1 MQAQLQRETITLNH
15 PDTMGAKISV
25 IVPLYNVEEYIE
37 TTIEELLKQTYKNV
51 EFILV
56 DDGSSDRT
64 YDIASYYATQY
75 PQIRVVK
82 QQNQGPSAAR
92 NHGLRLA
99 TGDYLCFVDSD
110 DVLPEDALEIMY
122 KAAIEHDADLVMG
135 PMVRFNSKKRW
146 FISIQVQKG
155 VNKPG
160 EKTIFSHP
168 GLLYAMGPCAK
179 LYKRELVKNIY
190 FPEHIRLG
198 EDQPFVLHAYLNAKR
213 IYTVD
218 SVVYHY
224 RAREGDNA
232 SLTQTALHSPLESL
246 NDLYEMVAMANKQLA
261 PYPDLQAYYL
271 ERVIRCDIWP
281 RCRSAIVSGTP
292 DIQEEALTSV
302 CDWVRSMDDGLFNRV
317 PSIAYVL
324 LAGSLIKFKHLSPR
338 AYRAY
343 GRLLA
348 TVLSKMDLNNFENLF
363 ATGFIRVR
371 KKTKNWYHR
380 RVRNPL
386 KQKLTKLQNVT
397 LRRVVFPVTKRLP
410 LRSKKIVLASN
421 KSEQLQGNLLA
432 IYNKLSETDW
442 QPCLVLKQNRNFWQK
457 CNQYYHLGTA
467 RVIVIDDYYPQLYG
481 LHARPESEVIQ
492 VWHASGAFKKF
503 GISSVGSRDSNSL
516 DFELRAHSAIT
527 KAVVSSATVIPH
539 YAEAFNLRQDQVLPL
554 GVPQTDVFFDS
565 EYMRSIKGHYLS
577 QYPAMRDKKILLYA
591 PTFRGR
597 PKERRSFQLKL
608 DIEYMKEHLADS
620 HILLLKLHPAVRQSV
635 RIPEHLADFVM
646 DFSRVPDIS
655 ELLLI
660 SDLLITDYSSI
671 IFDYSLLRRPM
682 VFYAYD
688 LDSYLSERGFYYE
701 YETFVPGPI
710 ARTTAEVVDYIVKG
724 QFPLDVVEQFSN
736 KFFDHRDGKS
746 TERFIETF
754 LRSMDQSNKVVRH
767 NKLRGA
773 NTPS

>member
-1 MQAQLQRETITLNH
+1 M
-15 PDTMGAKISV
+15 
-25 IVPLYNVEEYIE
+25 EY
-37 TTIEELLKQTYKNV
+37 
-51 EFILV
+51 ILV

-75 PQIRVVK
+75 PQIRVVT
-82 QQNQGPSAAR
+82 QRNQGPSAAR

-99 TGDYLCFVDSD
+99 TGNYLCFVDAD

-122 KAAIEHDADLVMG
+122 KAAIEHDADLVTG
-135 PMVRFNSKKRW
+135 IMVRFNSKRRW
-146 FISIQVQKG
+146 LISIHVQKG
-155 VNKPG
+155 VNEPG
-160 EKTIFSHP
+160 EKTIFSSP
-168 GLLYAMGPCAK
+168 GLLYSMGPCAK
-179 LYKRELVKNIY
+179 LYKKELVKNIY

-232 SLTQTALHSPLESL
+232 SLTQTALHNPLESL
-246 NDLYEMVAMANKQLA
+246 NDLYEMVAIAGKQLG
-261 PYPDLQAYYL
+261 PYPDLQACYL

-292 DIQEEALTSV
+292 DNQAEALTSI
-302 CDWVRSMDDGLFNRV
+302 CDWIRSMDDRLFNQA

-348 TVLSKMDLNNFENLF
+348 TVLSKMDLSNFEHLF

-386 KQKLTKLQNVT
+386 KQRLTKSQNVI
-397 LRRVVFPVTKRLP
+397 LRRAVFPVAKRLP
-410 LRSKKIVLASN
+410 SRSQKIVLASN

-432 IYNKLSETDW
+432 IYNKLSETGW
-442 QPCLVLKQNRNFWQK
+442 RPCLVLRQRRNFWNK
-457 CNQYYHLGTA
+457 CKQYYHLGTA

-481 LHARPESEVIQ
+481 LHPRPGAEVVQ

-516 DFELRAHSAIT
+516 DFEMRAHSAIT

-565 EYMRSIKGHYLS
+565 EYMRSIKAYYLS
-577 QYPAMRDKKILLYA
+577 HYPDMRSKKILLYA
-591 PTFRGR
+591 PTFRGT
-597 PKERRSFQLKL
+597 PKERRSFQLQL
-608 DIEYMKEHLADS
+608 DLEYMKEYLS
-620 HILLLKLHPAVRQSV
+620 KNHILLLKLHPAVRQAV
-635 RIPEHLADFVM
+635 QIPEHLTDFAI
-646 DFSRVPDIS
+646 DFSTIPDIR

-688 LDSYLSERGFYYE
+688 LESYLSERGFYYE

-710 ARTTAEVVDYIVKG
+710 ARTTAEVVDYIIKG
-724 QFPLDVVEQFSN
+724 QFPLDVVEHFSK

-746 TERFIETF
+746 TERFIKTF
-754 LRSMDQSNKVVRH
+754 LRPMNSSN
-767 NKLRGA
+767 NL
-773 NTPS
+773 